1 MYRQVGPYRHEEFK
15 NTSDL
20 EMWIRIARRYHIGV
34 LEDHLLRYRRGH
46 GSSSERY
53 HHVRTEPSRVFQI
66 IDAELRDLGRTVAT
80 PEAVTAYEA
89 HRNVDA
95 VLRAVNHYIL
105 GDLGGTRRA
114 PRGAPQALAASCA
127 IQRGRMI
134 ARARRS
140 RAHTAATQH
149 ARGTAVRAPLAP
161 RSARRASR
169 LMRCRWGHLHGP
181 SIARSSPRCATA

>member
-1 MYRQVGPYRHEEFK
+1 MCRQVGPTGTRSSR
-15 NTSDL
+15 TPDL
-20 EMWIRIARRYHIGV
+20 EMWIRIASLSHRCA
-34 LEDHLLRYRRGH
+34 RGPPAPLPPRSRELIRALSPFPH
-46 GSSSERY
+46 GA
-53 HHVRTEPSRVFQI
+53 SRVFQI
-66 IDAELRDLGRTVAT
+66 IDAELADLGRTVVT
-80 PEAVTAYEA
+80 PEAVTAHEA

-114 PRGAPQALAASCA
+114 PRGAASGSRRQLCDPA
-127 IQRGRMI
+127 GTNDRS
-134 ARARRS
+134 RARRS